1 VRHRLKK
8 VLWSGNIASGLNLL
22 RLKSDLCRTQFVL
35 CPLFRMAEL
44 QFGTEQGKLR
54 GMCEMRGKVRILRIF
69 PVVFF
74 NMLSSLVGVNIYFQ
88 SNVTVSLS

>member
-1 VRHRLKK
+1 M
-8 VLWSGNIASGLNLL
+8 
-22 RLKSDLCRTQFVL
+22 T
-35 CPLFRMAEL
+35 EL

-88 SNVTVSLS
+88 SNVTVPLS